1 RGLHLWMI
9 HLPQAREQ
17 RLFFVSR
24 MPGSCFAE
32 VSQGR
37 FQRLLRFAVEWTLR
51 SPGDSLQRSQK
62 HLDAAM
68 TIREQPRRLRKTV
81 ILAANLNRH
90 PTIRITPSRLQ
101 KRDRIVN
108 IEDFPRPEWRM
119 RWTRACGP
127 ETTLEQVPR

>member
-32 VSQGR
+32 VPQGR
-37 FQRLLRFAVEWTLR
+37 FQRLLRFAVEGTLR
-51 SPGDSLQRSQK
+51 RPSDSLQRSQK
-62 HLDAAM
+62 HLDAPM

-81 ILAANLNRH
+81 ILATNLNRH
-90 PTIRITPSRLQ
+90 AAIRITPPAPQ
-101 KRDRIVN
+101 KRDRMVN
-108 IEDFPRPEWRM
+108 PEGFRG
-119 RWTRACGP
+119 RSRGSN
-127 ETTLEQVPR
+127 

>member
-17 RLFFVSR
+17 RFFFVCG

-32 VSQGR
+32 VPQGR
-37 FQRLLRFAVEWTLR
+37 FQRLLRFAVEWTFR
-51 SPGDSLQRSQK
+51 RPGDSLQRSQK

-68 TIREQPRRLRKTV
+68 TIREQPRRLSKTV

-90 PTIRITPSRLQ
+90 PAIRITPPRPK
-101 KRDRIVN
+101 KRQDRKYRR
-108 IEDFPRPEWRM
+108 FPRPESRIKL
-119 RWTRACGP
+119 TRACGP
-127 ETTLEQVPR
+127 PRTFDPAPR